1 MLRKILVFTII
12 NLIVSLS
19 LISTRVYAD
28 LIDIKSGNW
37 SPASPSRCNVSNDLL
52 CNNPEVVTVGAI
64 IIVVSAISFIVLY
77 RIRKKQRK

>member
-12 NLIVSLS
+12 NLIVSLGF
-19 LISTRVYAD
+19 ISTRVYAD
-28 LIDIKSGNW
+28 IID
-37 SPASPSRCNVSNDLL
+37 PASPSRCNVSNDLL